1 MRDTLATDDPN
12 VAPDHDAL
20 HQPSHTVTSHQRS
33 PVARLMMLQ
42 HEDDVETIHIVE
54 EEVV

>member
-12 VAPDHDAL
+12 AAPDHDAL
-20 HQPSHTVTSHQRS
+20 HQLSHTVTTHQCS

-42 HEDDVETIHIVE
+42 HGDDVSTIQPVE